1 MSLVDRIRILN
12 AQIAE
17 LPLAVRILVVMALTA
32 AFVWLDLVT
41 PAHVVVTGLYLF
53 PLSIAAWY
61 CGVGVTVTVAT
72 TSVLV
77 SLYVSSRNFP
87 SSTPFWERVLSDFS
101 IAIVFIAFA
110 AILIYLK
117 NNPEQLQAG
126 DDTDALTGIS
136 NRSGFLDRLVTERAR
151 TARFG
156 HEFSLVL
163 IDIDQLSHLV
173 DTQGK
178 RRRDDLLQ
186 AVSMTLK
193 NMLRATDVVGRTGDS
208 QFALLLFATNAET
221 SRIVLTR
228 LNQSLTRLLGSYDGQ
243 IKLTVGAGVVLHDS
257 MLSTAELMTGV
268 DALLVSIKSGAKV
281 NISIE
286 IL

>member
-1 MSLVDRIRILN
+1 MSFVDRIRILN
-12 AQIAE
+12 AQIMQ
-17 LPLAVRILVVMALTA
+17 LPIAVRILLVVALTS

-61 CGVGVTVTVAT
+61 CGVGVTVGVAT

-77 SLYVSSRNFP
+77 SLYVSGHNYP

-101 IAIVFIAFA
+101 IGIVFVAFA
-110 AILIYLK
+110 TLLIYLK
-117 NNPEQLQAG
+117 SNPGNEA
-126 DDTDALTGIS
+126 DNDTDALTGIS

-156 HEFSLVL
+156 HEFSVVL
-163 IDIDQLSHLV
+163 LDIDNLRHLL

-178 RRRDDLLQ
+178 RARDDLLQ
-186 AVSMTLK
+186 AVSLSLK
-193 NMLRATDVVGRTGDS
+193 NMLRATDVVGRTGEG
-208 QFALLLFATNAET
+208 QFALLLFATNVET

-228 LNQSLTRLLGSYDGQ
+228 LNHNLSRLLSSYDSAVR
-243 IKLTVGAGVVLHDS
+243 LFVGAGVILHDS
-257 MLSTAELMTGV
+257 KLSTVEVMAGVDDMLS
-268 DALLVSIKSGAKV
+268 SIKAGTKD

>member
-1 MSLVDRIRILN
+1 M
-12 AQIAE
+12 
-17 LPLAVRILVVMALTA
+17 
-32 AFVWLDLVT
+32 
-41 PAHVVVTGLYLF
+41 
-53 PLSIAAWY
+53 
-61 CGVGVTVTVAT
+61 
-72 TSVLV
+72 
-77 SLYVSSRNFP
+77 
-87 SSTPFWERVLSDFS
+87 
-101 IAIVFIAFA
+101 
-110 AILIYLK
+110 
-117 NNPEQLQAG
+117 
-126 DDTDALTGIS
+126 
-136 NRSGFLDRLVTERAR
+136 
-151 TARFG
+151 
-156 HEFSLVL
+156 L

-228 LNQSLTRLLGSYDGQ
+228 LNQSLTRLLGSYVGQ